1 MTPAPPTTPWRSGAR
16 KKPWHTP
23 ASDEVTTGL
32 ALAARG
38 GDPDKTDHFVRALH
52 HDVRRYVAHLSADP
66 QAADDL
72 TQDVF
77 VRAPT
82 ALPRFEG
89 RSSARTWLLSIARR
103 TVVDDLRR
111 TAARPRLSDRYD
123 WQTAAEQSQPT
134 GVPGF
139 EEGSRWR
146 SCSRCSLPTGAR
158 RSSSPSSSA
167 WGTRRRPRRSG
178 APSAPSAPGWPVR
191 GRPDGPAHRDRPG
204 SRAPG
209 CRRSGPHAREETRTD
224 GDTGLTAER

>member
-77 VRAPT
+77 VRALT

-139 EEGSRWR
+139 EEGVALAELLALLTPDRREAFLLTQLLGLGYAEAAEAIGCPIGTVRSRVAR
-146 SCSRCSLPTGAR
+146 ARGDLTALLTGTDPAPAPPGAAGPVR
-158 RSSSPSSSA
+158 TPV
-167 WGTRRRPRRSG
+167 RRR
-178 APSAPSAPGWPVR
+178 VR
-191 GRPDGPAHRDRPG
+191 MATPA
-204 SRAPG
+204 
-209 CRRSGPHAREETRTD
+209 
-224 GDTGLTAER
+224 